1 MCQKPTS
8 QSGSDN
14 HSLLNGLHYQYVPVR
29 FQYPWALIMAS
40 SFRLVF
46 VLAMLLVDISGATQ
60 VGMPTLVSIQTPRGA
75 TQAFILIK
83 TDDPVAS
90 VILFAGGHGALGLKS
105 ASSMKW
111 GAEGFL
117 VRFRDNFAAHNFM
130 VAVVDA
136 PSDQQQGMNAMFR
149 MSGAHAGDIGAVAAY
164 LKKQAG
170 VPVWLVGTSMGTFSA
185 ARGAIAAKGIDGLV
199 LTSTISRAMPE
210 GAIAKS
216 HPDGVASMAL
226 SEITVPT
233 LIVSHRKDACE
244 ITPAA
249 DAPKLSKRLTKASKV
264 ELALLDG
271 GDPPLSDPC
280 GAKAQH
286 GYFGIEVEA
295 VNTIAKFVRGN
306 SK

>member
-1 MCQKPTS
+1 
-8 QSGSDN
+8 
-14 HSLLNGLHYQYVPVR
+14 
-29 FQYPWALIMAS
+29 MAR

-46 VLAMLLVDISGATQ
+46 VLAMLLADISGAAQ
-60 VGMPTLVSIQTPRGA
+60 VGTPTLVSIQTPRGA
-75 TQAFILIK
+75 TQVFILIK
-83 TDDPVAS
+83 VVNPVAS

-117 VRFRDNFAAHNFM
+117 VRFRDKFADHNFM

-136 PSDQQQGMNAMFR
+136 PSDQQQGMNAIFR

-164 LKKQAG
+164 LKKQAD

-199 LTSTISRAMPE
+199 LTSTITRAMPE
-210 GAIAKS
+210 WTIAKS
-216 HPDGVASMAL
+216 HQDGVASMAL
-226 SEITVPT
+226 PEITVPT

-264 ELALLDG
+264 EMALLDG
-271 GDPPLSDPC
+271 GDTLLSDPC

-286 GYFGIEVEA
+286 GYFGMEAEA
-295 VNTIAKFVRGN
+295 VNTIAKFVSGN